1 MAESSV
7 SVGVTGSNDDD
18 ARAAAALLKS
28 TQHVVFWVDRRDTQV
43 PAKEPIDWECPYELS
58 STP

>member
-1 MAESSV
+1 MTAIPVEDPIV
-7 SVGVTGSNDDD
+7 VVDDSD

-43 PAKEPIDWECPYELS
+43 PAKEPIDWECP
-58 STP
+58 